1 MSNLKNSSLSVLVVG
16 TGGREHSI
24 IHHCLKSP
32 YLKKIIAAPG
42 NAGIE
47 DKISCFPISISD
59 LSGLVLLAKNQNID
73 LVIVGPEVPLC
84 LGLADA
90 LATEGIPCYG
100 PKAVGAAFEAS
111 KSLTNRFLNKYKI
124 PTGRSRTF
132 TELKPA
138 LAYLNEQ
145 HLPIVI
151 KADGLAA
158 GKGVIITEDL
168 VEAQSTIQSMLS
180 GDSFGDSGKTVVIEE
195 CLSGPEISI
204 MLMVSGR
211 DFVQLPFSQ
220 DHKRIGEGDTGKN
233 TGGMGAYAPA
243 NLVDT
248 KLREEIHQ
256 SIIKPTLEGFIAEG
270 IDYRGTL
277 YIGIMLTSEGP
288 QVLEFNVR
296 FGDPETQVLL
306 PLLKSDPLK
315 VLYQCAMGILEPR
328 EVIFHDFYS
337 MVVVLAS
344 GGYPDSYS
352 KGDPINIPSID
363 PFDSTWILHAGTK
376 RSSNGQIITDG
387 GRVLGVTA
395 SGRSLN
401 EASKRVYKACKEVS
415 FKNMYYRKDIGHQEL
430 I

>member
-1 MSNLKNSSLSVLVVG
+1 M
-16 TGGREHSI
+16 
-24 IHHCLKSP
+24 
-32 YLKKIIAAPG
+32 
-42 NAGIE
+42 
-47 DKISCFPISISD
+47 
-59 LSGLVLLAKNQNID
+59 
-73 LVIVGPEVPLC
+73 PLC

-90 LATEGIPCYG
+90 LAAEGIPCYG
-100 PKAVGAAFEAS
+100 PKAEGAAFEAS
-111 KSLTNRFLNKYKI
+111 KSLTNEFLNKYQI
-124 PTGRSRTF
+124 PTARSKTF
-132 TELKPA
+132 TELEPA
-138 LAYLNEQ
+138 LAYLNEH
-145 HLPIVI
+145 HLPVVI

-168 VEAQSTIQSMLS
+168 VEAHSTIQSMLS

-256 SIIKPTLEGFIAEG
+256 TIIKPTLEGFIAEG

-277 YIGIMLTSEGP
+277 YVGIMLTSEGP

-296 FGDPETQVLL
+296 FGDPEAQVLL

-337 MVVVLAS
+337 MVVVLAA

-363 PFDSTWILHAGTK
+363 SFDSTWILHAGTK
-376 RSSNGQIITDG
+376 RGSNGHIITDG

-395 SGRSLN
+395 LGKSLN
-401 EASKRVYKACKEVS
+401 EASKRVYKACKKVS
-415 FKNMYYRKDIGHQEL
+415 FKSMYYRKDIGHQEL
-430 I
+430 V